1 MNFDGVSNLPGGSN
15 ECESCGK
22 SFKQKKNLLRH
33 LTDSQGREKRGSKC
47 VLCRSMV
54 TTMENYYQHLTDIH
68 PVPTQI
74 ENIEFEKIEGEL
86 V

>member
-1 MNFDGVSNLPGGSN
+1 MNFDRMSNLPGESY

-33 LTDSQGREKRGSKC
+33 LTDSHGREKSGSKC
-47 VLCRSMV
+47 VLCRSVV

-68 PVPTQI
+68 SVPTEI
-74 ENIEFEKIEGEL
+74 ENIEFEKLEGEL